1 MSLAQ
6 RSKFHVLL
14 IGPKNSTFENRPSK
28 GRSGTSGLN
37 FCLGLTGVK
46 SISRLPFVPRWAREI
61 IFSDSKKLQPKTFQK
76 NTFFSSILNFEP
88 F

>member
-1 MSLAQ
+1 MDYHLTRTTFEAPLVWLNVRNFMSYSLDQ
-6 RSKFHVLL
+6 
-14 IGPKNSTFENRPSK
+14 KNGTFENRPSK

-46 SISRLPFVPRWAREI
+46 FC
-61 IFSDSKKLQPKTFQK
+61 
-76 NTFFSSILNFEP
+76 FFDKVF

>member
-14 IGPKNSTFENRPSK
+14 IGPKNGTFENRPSK

-37 FCLGLTGVK
+37 FYLGLTGVNAQKYRMK
-46 SISRLPFVPRWAREI
+46 SVNFL
-61 IFSDSKKLQPKTFQK
+61 KLRFHRFP
-76 NTFFSSILNFEP
+76 S
-88 F
+88 